1 MATDTADVGAGG
13 RHGCAHN
20 GVMRAVLQR
29 ARSAS
34 VTVEGEVVGELSGP
48 GLVVLLAVS
57 TEDTEAQA
65 VQLAQKVWNLRML
78 EDEQSCASAA
88 APLLVVSQF
97 TLYGDVRKG
106 RRPSWTRSA
115 RGDQAEPLYERFM
128 AELRAQGA
136 PVESGRFGAMME
148 VSLVNSGPFTLLVDT
163 DDLPPVR

>member
-48 GLVVLLAVS
+48 GLVVLLGVS

-106 RRPSWTRSA
+106 GGPPGPAPHAAIRPNRCTNASWPSCARRVRRWS
-115 RGDQAEPLYERFM
+115 RG
-128 AELRAQGA
+128 G
-136 PVESGRFGAMME
+136 SGR
-148 VSLVNSGPFTLLVDT
+148 
-163 DDLPPVR
+163 